1 MRSYAGFTQEEKEQV
16 YSLARAG
23 VPDEVICRRYD
34 IDEDFLLRV
43 IDDVFVNLQEK
54 RGYKGICCK
63 NDFLR
68 GWYDAQDEKDEQQ
81 KQVRKDCFTANLP
94 ARVVVVGFI
103 FWGEESIWVSW
114 ILAGKGYAK
123 IPWCHW

>member
-16 YSLARAG
+16 YSLVRAG
-23 VPDEVICRRYD
+23 VPDDVICRRYD

-43 IDDVFVNLQEK
+43 IDDVFVNLQKK

-68 GWYDAQDEKDEQQ
+68 G
-81 KQVRKDCFTANLP
+81 
-94 ARVVVVGFI
+94 
-103 FWGEESIWVSW
+103 
-114 ILAGKGYAK
+114 
-123 IPWCHW
+123 

>member
-1 MRSYAGFTQEEKEQV
+1 MSLNYINDESTSTFIINVDKSASPHLTNLHRAHSIIYIRIIGDITMRSYAGFTQEEKEQV

-43 IDDVFVNLQEK
+43 LDDVFVNLQEK

-68 GWYDAQDEKDEQQ
+68 G
-81 KQVRKDCFTANLP
+81 
-94 ARVVVVGFI
+94 
-103 FWGEESIWVSW
+103 
-114 ILAGKGYAK
+114 
-123 IPWCHW
+123 

>member
-1 MRSYAGFTQEEKEQV
+1 MSSIYTSIISMSTFIINVYKSAPPHLTNLHRAHSIIYIRIAGDITMRSYAGFTQEEKEQV

-68 GWYDAQDEKDEQQ
+68 G
-81 KQVRKDCFTANLP
+81 
-94 ARVVVVGFI
+94 
-103 FWGEESIWVSW
+103 
-114 ILAGKGYAK
+114 
-123 IPWCHW
+123 

>member
-43 IDDVFVNLQEK
+43 IDDVFVNLQKK
-54 RGYKGICCK
+54 RGYNGICCK

-68 GWYDAQDEKDEQQ
+68 G
-81 KQVRKDCFTANLP
+81 
-94 ARVVVVGFI
+94 
-103 FWGEESIWVSW
+103 
-114 ILAGKGYAK
+114 
-123 IPWCHW
+123 

>member
-1 MRSYAGFTQEEKEQV
+1 MSSIYITAISTSTFIIVVDKSASPRLTNLHRAHSIIYIRLTGDITMRSYAGFTQEEKEQV

-23 VPDEVICRRYD
+23 VPDDVICRRYD

-43 IDDVFVNLQEK
+43 LDDVFVNLQEK

-68 GWYDAQDEKDEQQ
+68 G
-81 KQVRKDCFTANLP
+81 
-94 ARVVVVGFI
+94 
-103 FWGEESIWVSW
+103 
-114 ILAGKGYAK
+114 
-123 IPWCHW
+123 